1 MVEQKLT
8 EKPDLLAL
16 AAADSGFFPAL
27 LESRSQNSKTGR
39 YDILMAAPACQLV
52 AFDYPQLEQLLNTI
66 DSQPSQQVQGSE
78 GSELPFQ
85 WGWLVYFSYESAYGL
100 EPGLANYKTQS
111 KQPLAVAIYCQG
123 CVVYDH
129 QNDTATLCSKN
140 QEVAASLT
148 AKLVEKPNFQTAE
161 IDINALLQADGEV
174 FKAAVKQAKELIT
187 LGDIYQANLSR
198 QYHTLVNKNTP
209 AAALYDRLREANPAP
224 FCALLQ
230 LSDFAVISSSPERL
244 FKIQG
249 EWIETRP
256 IAGTRPRGDSAA
268 ADAALVKELLET
280 PKERAEHIMLID
292 LERNDVGRVSQ
303 SGTVEVDELMAIE
316 SYQHVHHIVSN
327 VKGKLQQGVG
337 FVDALRALFPG
348 GTITGCPKIRCM
360 QIIHDIESSPRGAYT
375 GSLGY
380 LNHDGRCDLN
390 ILIRTVCLHGDE
402 VTFNAG
408 AGIVF
413 DSDPIAELEETR
425 HKAEGM
431 VRAMTQS
438 KTKTTSSSA
447 P

>member
-1 MVEQKLT
+1 MVEQTLT

-16 AAADSGFFPAL
+16 AAADPGFFPAL

-52 AFDYPQLEQLLNTI
+52 AFDHPQLEQLLSTI
-66 DSQPSQQVQGSE
+66 NQQPAQQEVGSDDSCV
-78 GSELPFQ
+78 PFQ
-85 WGWLVYFSYESAYGL
+85 WGWLVYFSYEASYGL
-100 EPGLANYKTQS
+100 EPGLAAYQS
-111 KQPLAVAIYCQG
+111 QSEQPLAVAIYCQG

-129 QNDTATLCSKN
+129 HSGTTTLWSKN
-140 QEVAASLT
+140 PEVATSVAE
-148 AKLVEKPNFQTAE
+148 KLAEKPLFQAAE
-161 IDINALLQADGEV
+161 IDINALTQADGEV
-174 FKAAVKQAKELIT
+174 FKAAVVKAKELIT
-187 LGDIYQANLSR
+187 TGDIYQANLSR
-198 QYHTLVNKNTP
+198 QYHSKINNNTP
-209 AAALYDRLREANPAP
+209 AAMLYDRLRSANPAP

-230 LSDFAVISSSPERL
+230 LSEFAVISSSPERL
-244 FKIQG
+244 FKIAG

-268 ADAALVKELLET
+268 ADEALVKELLET

-303 SGTVEVDELMAIE
+303 SGTVQVDELMAIE

-327 VKGKLQQGVG
+327 VKGKLQAGVG

-431 VRAMTQS
+431 VRAMTRNNA
-438 KTKTTSSSA
+438 SA
-447 P
+447 GEAS